1 MSTELEFQ
9 GKDISEAV
17 EKACFAHQVTEAE
30 LEYEVIR
37 HESKK
42 LFGFIGGKSAL
53 IRVLNKEVGGK
64 QLVQDLINS
73 TFGDEYQT
81 VDQSRSRKEK
91 SIDAGAKAS
100 GREQEKKN
108 GSEGRI
114 IPEFNG
120 SEICS

>member
-1 MSTELEFQ
+1 MSTELEFE

-53 IRVLNKEVGGK
+53 ITPGRGLTSNV
-64 QLVQDLINS
+64 S
-73 TFGDEYQT
+73 TPT
-81 VDQSRSRKEK
+81 ISP
-91 SIDAGAKAS
+91 
-100 GREQEKKN
+100 
-108 GSEGRI
+108 GSLATHSLG
-114 IPEFNG
+114 FLMA
-120 SEICS
+120 